1 MSELDLVK
9 LKIVLQNLYRRLN
22 RMYKVEK
29 IDKKK
34 KKKKR
39 NVFFQSSIGQ
49 LQEIGVYQVRQ
60 SLQANAKLNVKL
72 DLKNFARK
80 VLTNNIS

>member
-34 KKKKR
+34 EKKEKKR
-39 NVFFQSSIGQ
+39 LLPVKYRAVTRNWSLSS
-49 LQEIGVYQVRQ
+49 
-60 SLQANAKLNVKL
+60 
-72 DLKNFARK
+72 
-80 VLTNNIS
+80 